1 MELIDVPEGLAGV
14 AVAATRIGDVLGE
27 QGAYH
32 YRGRSAIDLARTSSF
47 EQVASLVL
55 DDRDEPAI
63 EPVTMPDALAAVVR
77 LGDLR
82 TAVSAH
88 AALSGL
94 RPLVDIDAEQRRA
107 DAVRLISAFPA
118 LAASV
123 ARRELVQPEP
133 GEGYIAGYLR
143 MLHGAP
149 ASPDTV
155 RALET
160 YACLTIEHGFN
171 AGAFTA
177 RVVASTGADLGACVT
192 AAYGALT
199 GPRHGAVQTK
209 VLDML
214 DAIGEPER
222 AADWMRS
229 ALASRERIVGFGHAV
244 YRTTDPR
251 APVLREVCAT
261 LSPERHRLAL
271 AVEAAAA
278 EVLAGRRL
286 GANVDLYAPIVLEGC
301 DIPRSSFTPTF
312 AVARI
317 VGWCAHVL
325 EQATERKVIRPA
337 AYYVG
342 ESYAGESPY

>member
-14 AVAATRIGDVLGE
+14 AVTATRIGDVLGE

-47 EQVASLVL
+47 EAVASLVL
-55 DDRDEPAI
+55 DDRGERAI
-63 EPVTMPDALAAVVR
+63 EAVTLPAELEPVLR

-82 TAVSAH
+82 TAVSAY
-88 AALSGL
+88 AAILGL
-94 RPLVDIDAEQRRA
+94 RPLVDIDTNQRRA

-118 LAASV
+118 IAASV

-133 GEGYIAGYLR
+133 GVGYIAGYLH
-143 MLHGAP
+143 MLTGGP
-149 ASPDTV
+149 VSPEAV

-192 AAYGALT
+192 AAYAALS
-199 GPRHGAVQTK
+199 GPRHGAVQSR

-214 DAIGEPER
+214 DAIGEPEQ
-222 AADWMRS
+222 AAPWMRN

-244 YRTTDPR
+244 YRRTDPR

-261 LSPERHRLAL
+261 LSPERYRLAV

-301 DIPRSSFTPTF
+301 SIPRSSFTATF
-312 AVARI
+312 ATARI
-317 VGWCAHVL
+317 VGWCAHIL
-325 EQATERKVIRPA
+325 EQATERKIIRPA

-342 ESYAGESPY
+342 EPYAGESPY

>member
-1 MELIDVPEGLAGV
+1 VELIDVPEGLAGV
-14 AVAATRIGDVLGE
+14 AVTATRIGDVLGE

-32 YRGRSAIDLARTSSF
+32 YRGRSAVELAVTATF
-47 EQVASLVL
+47 EQVAALVL
-55 DDRDEPAI
+55 DGGDEPAV
-63 EPVTMPDALAAVVR
+63 EAAELPAELDPVVR

-82 TAVSAH
+82 TAISAYG
-88 AALSGL
+88 ACLGL
-94 RPLVDIDAEQRRA
+94 RPVVDLTPGERRR
-107 DAVRLISAFPA
+107 DAVRLISAFPS
-118 LAASV
+118 LLASV
-123 ARRELVQPEP
+123 ARRELVQREP
-133 GEGYIAGYLR
+133 GEGYVSGLLR
-143 MLHGAP
+143 MVHGRDPESA
-149 ASPDTV
+149 AV

-160 YACLTIEHGFN
+160 YCCLTIEHGFN

-177 RVVASTGADLGACVT
+177 RVVASTGADLGGCVT
-192 AAYGALT
+192 AAYAALS
-199 GPRHGAVQTK
+199 GPRHGAVQTR

-222 AADWMRS
+222 AAAWMRD
-229 ALASRERIVGFGHAV
+229 ALAARQRIVGFGHAV

-261 LSPERHRLAL
+261 LAPERHRLAV

-301 DIPRSSFTPTF
+301 GIPRSSFTATF
-312 AVARI
+312 AAARI

-325 EQATERKVIRPA
+325 EQATERKIIRPA

-342 ESYAGESPY
+342 EPYAGESDY

>member
-14 AVAATRIGDVLGE
+14 AVTATRIGDVLGE
-27 QGAYH
+27 EGAYH
-32 YRGRSAIDLARTSSF
+32 YRGRSAVDLARTASF
-47 EQVASLVL
+47 EEVAALVL
-55 DDRDEPAI
+55 DGGPEPAI
-63 EPVTMPDALAAVVR
+63 AHVNLPAELAPVVA
-77 LGDLR
+77 LGDVR
-82 TAVSAH
+82 TAVSAYG
-88 AALSGL
+88 ALSDL
-94 RPLVDIDAEQRRA
+94 RPVMDLSPAERRT

-118 LAASV
+118 LVASV
-123 ARRELVQPEP
+123 ARRELVGPRP
-133 GEGYIAGYLR
+133 GEPYVAGYLR
-143 MLHGAP
+143 MLGGDEPSP
-149 ASPDTV
+149 AAV

-177 RVVASTGADLGACVT
+177 RVVASTGADLGACAT

-199 GPRHGAVQTK
+199 GPRHGAVQTR

-229 ALASRERIVGFGHAV
+229 ALADRQRIVGFGHAV

-251 APVLREVCAT
+251 VPVLREVCAE
-261 LSPERHRLAL
+261 LAPERHRLAV
-271 AVEAAAA
+271 AVEEAAA

-301 DIPRSSFTPTF
+301 GIPRSSFTATF
-312 AVARI
+312 AAARI

-325 EQATERKVIRPA
+325 EQAAERKIIRPA
-337 AYYVG
+337 AHYIG
-342 ESYAGESPY
+342 NPYRG